1 MTIKKIRQ
9 YYITLS
15 DLHSVLN
22 AKIEGDPGTSGLA
35 GEIALQLE
43 NAYDNS
49 VRIVISCPEEE
60 YEAEYA
66 TQEALWGNRIAE
78 WWYRIKFKYD
88 KFLKMHTDQTAD
100 LSEAESSITTKNND
114 TPTDNGDYSTD
125 PYTSSVVRTTQ
136 TTGLSG
142 FEKYEQARQ
151 ILITDTLDLIF
162 ADFEKNFVI
171 RR

>member
-9 YYITLS
+9 YYITLA
-15 DLHSVLN
+15 DLHSVLK
-22 AKIEGDPGTSGLA
+22 AKIEDDPGTSGLA

-43 NAYDNS
+43 NYYDNS
-49 VRIVISCPEEE
+49 VRIVVTCPEED
-60 YEAEYA
+60 YETEYA
-66 TQEALWGNRIAE
+66 KQEALWGNRIAE

-88 KFLKMHTDQTAD
+88 KFLKRHTEQTAD

-142 FEKYEQARQ
+142 FDKYEQARQ

>member
-1 MTIKKIRQ
+1 MTITKFRQ
-9 YYITLS
+9 SYITLA
-15 DLHSVLN
+15 DLHDVLK
-22 AKIEGDPGTSGLA
+22 AKIEDDPGVSGLA

-49 VRIVISCPEEE
+49 VRIVISCPEED
-60 YEAEYA
+60 YQSEYA
-66 TQEALWGNRIAE
+66 EQKALWENRIAE
-78 WWYRIKFKYD
+78 WWYQIKFKYD
-88 KFLKMHTDQTAD
+88 KFLKRHTEQTAD
-100 LSEAESSITTKNND
+100 LSEAVSSITTKNND

-142 FEKYEQARQ
+142 FDKYEQAKQ
-151 ILITDTLDLIF
+151 VLIDDTMNLIF
-162 ADFEKNFVI
+162 SDFEKNFVI

>member
-1 MTIKKIRQ
+1 MTTKKFRQ
-9 YYITLS
+9 SYITLA
-15 DLHSVLN
+15 DLHAVLK
-22 AKIEGDPGTSGLA
+22 AKIEDDPGTSGLA
-35 GEIALQLE
+35 GEITLQLE

-49 VRIVISCPEEE
+49 VRIVISCPEED
-60 YEAEYA
+60 YETEYA

-78 WWYRIKFKYD
+78 WWYHIKFKYD
-88 KFLKMHTDQTAD
+88 KFLKRHTEQTSD

-114 TPTDNGDYSTD
+114 TPTDDGDYSTD

-142 FEKYEQARQ
+142 FDKYEQARQ

>member
-1 MTIKKIRQ
+1 MTTKKFRQ
-9 YYITLS
+9 SYITLE
-15 DLHSVLN
+15 DLHDVLK
-22 AKIEGDPGTSGLA
+22 AKIEDDPGTSGLA

-49 VRIVISCPEEE
+49 VRIVISCPEED
-60 YEAEYA
+60 YDAEYA
-66 TQEALWGNRIAE
+66 EQKALWGNRIAE
-78 WWYRIKFKYD
+78 WWYQIKFKYD
-88 KFLKMHTDQTAD
+88 KFLKMHTEQTAD

-142 FEKYEQARQ
+142 FDKYEQAKQ
-151 ILITDTLDLIF
+151 VLIDDTMNLIF

>member
-1 MTIKKIRQ
+1 MTTKKIRQ
-9 YYITLS
+9 YYIMLE
-15 DLHSVLN
+15 DLHSVIK
-22 AKIEGDPGTSGLA
+22 AKIEDDPGTSGLA

-49 VRIVISCPEEE
+49 VMIIVTCPEED
-60 YEAEYA
+60 YDVEYA
-66 TQEALWGNRIAE
+66 KQEDLWGNRIAE
-78 WWYRIKFKYD
+78 WWYHIKFKYD
-88 KFLKMHTDQTAD
+88 KFLKRHTEQTAD

>member
-9 YYITLS
+9 SYITLA
-15 DLHSVLN
+15 DLHSVLK

-49 VRIVISCPEEE
+49 VRFVVTCQEED
-60 YEAEYA
+60 YQAEYA
-66 TQEALWGNRIAE
+66 KQEALWGNRISE

-88 KFLKMHTDQTAD
+88 KFLKMHTEQTAD

-136 TTGLSG
+136 KTGLSG

-151 ILITDTLDLIF
+151 ILITDTLDIIF

>member
-1 MTIKKIRQ
+1 MTIKKFRQ
-9 YYITLS
+9 SYITLQ
-15 DLHSVLN
+15 DLHSVLK
-22 AKIEGDPGTSGLA
+22 AKIEDDPGTSGLA

-43 NAYDNS
+43 NAYDNC
-49 VRIVISCPEEE
+49 VRIVISCPEED
-60 YEAEYA
+60 YQAEYA
-66 TQEALWGNRIAE
+66 EQEALWGNRIAE
-78 WWYRIKFKYD
+78 WWYQMKFKYD
-88 KFLKMHTDQTAD
+88 KFLKMHTEQTAD

-114 TPTDNGDYSTD
+114 TPTDGGDYSTD

-142 FEKYEQARQ
+142 FEKYEQAKQ
-151 ILITDTLDLIF
+151 VLIDDTMNLIF

>member
-1 MTIKKIRQ
+1 MITKKISQ
-9 YYITLS
+9 YYITLE
-15 DLHSVLN
+15 DLHSVLK
-22 AKIEGDPGTSGLA
+22 AKIEDDPGTSGLA
-35 GEIALQLE
+35 GQIALQLE

-49 VRIVISCPEEE
+49 VRIVITCPEED
-60 YEAEYA
+60 YETEYA
-66 TQEALWGNRIAE
+66 KQEALWGNRIAE

-88 KFLKMHTDQTAD
+88 KFLKMHTEQTAD

-151 ILITDTLDLIF
+151 ILINDTLDLIF

>member
-1 MTIKKIRQ
+1 MITKKISQ
-9 YYITLS
+9 YYITLEE
-15 DLHSVLN
+15 LHSVLK
-22 AKIEGDPGTSGLA
+22 AKIEDDPGTSGLA
-35 GEIALQLE
+35 GQIALQLE

-49 VRIVISCPEEE
+49 VRIVITCPEED
-60 YEAEYA
+60 YETEYA
-66 TQEALWGNRIAE
+66 EQEALWGNRIAE

-88 KFLKMHTDQTAD
+88 KFLKMHTEQTAD

-142 FEKYEQARQ
+142 FDKYEQAKQ
-151 ILITDTLDLIF
+151 VLIDDTINLIF

>member
-1 MTIKKIRQ
+1 MTIKKFRQ
-9 YYITLS
+9 SYITLA
-15 DLHSVLN
+15 DLHAVLK
-22 AKIEGDPGTSGLA
+22 AKIEDDPGTSGLA

-49 VRIVISCPEEE
+49 VRIVISCPEED
-60 YEAEYA
+60 YDAEYA
-66 TQEALWGNRIAE
+66 AQEALWGNRIAE
-78 WWYRIKFKYD
+78 WWYHIKFKYD
-88 KFLKMHTDQTAD
+88 KFLKRHTEQTAD
-100 LSEAESSITTKNND
+100 LSEAVSSITTKNND
-114 TPTDNGDYSTD
+114 TPTDDGDYSTD

-151 ILITDTLDLIF
+151 VLIDDTMNLIF

>member
-1 MTIKKIRQ
+1 MTTKKFRQ
-9 YYITLS
+9 SYIMLQ
-15 DLHSVLN
+15 DLHSVLK
-22 AKIEGDPGTSGLA
+22 AKIEDDPGTSGLA

-49 VRIVISCPEEE
+49 VMIVISCPEEDYETE
-60 YEAEYA
+60 YV

-78 WWYRIKFKYD
+78 WWYHIKFKYD
-88 KFLKMHTDQTAD
+88 KFLKMHTEQTAD

-114 TPTDNGDYSTD
+114 TPTDGGDYSTD

-142 FEKYEQARQ
+142 FDKYEQAKQ
-151 ILITDTLDLIF
+151 VLIDDTMNLIF

>member
-9 YYITLS
+9 SYITLA
-15 DLHSVLN
+15 DLHSVLK

-49 VRIVISCPEEE
+49 VRFVVTCQEED
-60 YEAEYA
+60 YQAEYA
-66 TQEALWGNRIAE
+66 KQEALWGNRISE

-88 KFLKMHTDQTAD
+88 KFLKMHTEQTAD

-136 TTGLSG
+136 KTGLSG

-162 ADFEKNFVI
+162 AEFEKNFVI

>member
-1 MTIKKIRQ
+1 MTTKKIRQ
-9 YYITLS
+9 YYITLE
-15 DLHSVLN
+15 DLHSVLK
-22 AKIEGDPGTSGLA
+22 AKIEDDPGTSGLA

-49 VRIVISCPEEE
+49 VRIVITCHEED
-60 YEAEYA
+60 YETEYA
-66 TQEALWGNRIAE
+66 KQEALWGNRIAE

-88 KFLKMHTDQTAD
+88 KFLKRHTEQTAD

-162 ADFEKNFVI
+162 ADFEKKFVI

>member
-1 MTIKKIRQ
+1 MTTKKFRQ
-9 YYITLS
+9 SYITLQ
-15 DLHSVLN
+15 DLHSVLK
-22 AKIEGDPGTSGLA
+22 AKIEDDPGTSGLA
-35 GEIALQLE
+35 GEIARQLE

-49 VRIVISCPEEE
+49 VRIVISCPEED
-60 YEAEYA
+60 YDAEYA
-66 TQEALWGNRIAE
+66 EQEALWGNRIAE
-78 WWYRIKFKYD
+78 WWYQMKFKYD
-88 KFLKMHTDQTAD
+88 KFLKMHVEQTAD
-100 LSEAESSITTKNND
+100 LSEAESSIITKNND

-142 FEKYEQARQ
+142 FDNFDQVLLV
-151 ILITDTLDLIF
+151 LINDTLDLIF

>member
-9 YYITLS
+9 YYITLE
-15 DLHSVLN
+15 DLHSVLK
-22 AKIEGDPGTSGLA
+22 AKIEDDPGTSGLA

-49 VRIVISCPEEE
+49 VMIVVTCPEED
-60 YEAEYA
+60 YATEYA
-66 TQEALWGNRIAE
+66 KQEALWGNRISE

-88 KFLKMHTDQTAD
+88 KFLKRHTEQTAD
-100 LSEAESSITTKNND
+100 LSEATSSITTKNND

-142 FEKYEQARQ
+142 FEKYEQAKQ
-151 ILITDTLDLIF
+151 VLITDTLDLIF

>member
-1 MTIKKIRQ
+1 MTTKKIRQ
-9 YYITLS
+9 YYIMLE
-15 DLHSVLN
+15 DLHSVIK
-22 AKIEGDPGTSGLA
+22 AKIEDDPGTSGLA

-49 VRIVISCPEEE
+49 VMIIVTCPEED
-60 YEAEYA
+60 YDVEYA
-66 TQEALWGNRIAE
+66 KQEALWGNRIAE
-78 WWYRIKFKYD
+78 WWYHIKFKYD
-88 KFLKMHTDQTAD
+88 KFLKMHTEQTAD

-142 FEKYEQARQ
+142 FEKYEQAKQ
-151 ILITDTLDLIF
+151 VLIDDTMNLIF

>member
-1 MTIKKIRQ
+1 MTTRKMRQ
-9 YYITLS
+9 YYIMLE
-15 DLHSVLN
+15 DLHSVIK
-22 AKIEGDPGTSGLA
+22 AKIEDDPGTSGLA

-49 VRIVISCPEEE
+49 VMIIVTCPEED
-60 YEAEYA
+60 YDVEYA
-66 TQEALWGNRIAE
+66 KQEALWGNRIAE
-78 WWYRIKFKYD
+78 WWYHIKFKYD
-88 KFLKMHTDQTAD
+88 KFLKRHTEQTAD

>member
-1 MTIKKIRQ
+1 MTTKKIRQ
-9 YYITLS
+9 YYITLE
-15 DLHSVLN
+15 DLHSVLK
-22 AKIEGDPGTSGLA
+22 AKIEDDPGTSGLA

-49 VRIVISCPEEE
+49 VRIVITCPEED
-60 YEAEYA
+60 YETEYA
-66 TQEALWGNRIAE
+66 KQEALWGNRISE
-78 WWYRIKFKYD
+78 WWYQIKFKYD
-88 KFLKMHTDQTAD
+88 KFLKMHTEQKAD
-100 LSEAESSITTKNND
+100 LSEATSSITTKNND

-142 FEKYEQARQ
+142 FEKYEQAKQ
-151 ILITDTLDLIF
+151 VLINDTLDLIF

>member
-1 MTIKKIRQ
+1 MTTKKFRQ
-9 YYITLS
+9 SYITLA
-15 DLHSVLN
+15 DLHAVLK
-22 AKIEGDPGTSGLA
+22 AKIEDDPGVSGLA

-49 VRIVISCPEEE
+49 VRIVISCPEED
-60 YEAEYA
+60 YDGEYA
-66 TQEALWGNRIAE
+66 EQEALWGNRIAE
-78 WWYRIKFKYD
+78 WWYQIKFKYD
-88 KFLKMHTDQTAD
+88 KFLKMHTEQTAD
-100 LSEAESSITTKNND
+100 LSEAESTITTKNND

-136 TTGLSG
+136 KTGLSG
-142 FEKYEQARQ
+142 FEKYEQAKQ
-151 ILITDTLDLIF
+151 VLIDDTMNMIF

>member
-1 MTIKKIRQ
+1 MSKKIRQ
-9 YYITLS
+9 YYITLE
-15 DLHSVLN
+15 DLHAVLK

-35 GEIALQLE
+35 GEIALQLGD
-43 NAYDNS
+43 AYDNS
-49 VRIVISCPEEE
+49 VMIVVTCPED
-60 YEAEYA
+60 EYA
-66 TQEALWGNRIAE
+66 TEYAKQEALWGNRISE
-78 WWYRIKFKYD
+78 WWYRTKFKYD
-88 KFLKMHTDQTAD
+88 KFLKRHNEQTAD

-114 TPTDNGDYSTD
+114 TPTDDGDYSTD

-151 ILITDTLDLIF
+151 VLVTDTLDLIF

-171 RR
+171 RM

>member
-9 YYITLS
+9 SYITLA
-15 DLHSVLN
+15 DLHSVLK

-49 VRIVISCPEEE
+49 VRFVVTCQEED
-60 YEAEYA
+60 YQAEYA

-78 WWYRIKFKYD
+78 WWYQIKFKYD
-88 KFLKMHTDQTAD
+88 KFLKMHTEQTAD

-136 TTGLSG
+136 KTGLSG
-142 FEKYEQARQ
+142 FDKYEQARQ

>member
-1 MTIKKIRQ
+1 MIKKIRQ
-9 YYITLS
+9 FYITLS
-15 DLHSVLN
+15 DLHSVLK
-22 AKIEGDPGTSGLA
+22 AKIEDDPGTSGLA

-49 VRIVISCPEEE
+49 VRIIVTCPEED
-60 YEAEYA
+60 YDTEYA
-66 TQEALWGNRIAE
+66 KQEALWGNRISE

-88 KFLKMHTDQTAD
+88 KFLKRHAEQTAD

-142 FEKYEQARQ
+142 FDKYEQARQ

>member
-1 MTIKKIRQ
+1 MTITKFRQ
-9 YYITLS
+9 SYITLE
-15 DLHSVLN
+15 DLHDVFN

-49 VRIVISCPEEE
+49 VMIIVTCPEED
-60 YEAEYA
+60 YATEYA
-66 TQEALWGNRIAE
+66 KQEALWGNRIAE
-78 WWYRIKFKYD
+78 WWYQIKFKYD
-88 KFLKMHTDQTAD
+88 KFLKRHTEQTAD

-136 TTGLSG
+136 KTGLSG
-142 FEKYEQARQ
+142 FDKYEQAKQ
-151 ILITDTLDLIF
+151 VLITDTLDLIF

>member
-1 MTIKKIRQ
+1 MTITKFRQ
-9 YYITLS
+9 SYITLG
-15 DLHSVLN
+15 DLHDVLK
-22 AKIEGDPGTSGLA
+22 AKIEDDPGVSGLA

-49 VRIVISCPEEE
+49 VRIIVTCPEED
-60 YEAEYA
+60 YETEYA
-66 TQEALWGNRIAE
+66 EQKALWGNRIAE
-78 WWYRIKFKYD
+78 WWYHIKFKYD
-88 KFLKMHTDQTAD
+88 KFLKRHTEQTAD
-100 LSEAESSITTKNND
+100 LSEAVSSITTKNND

-142 FEKYEQARQ
+142 FDKYEQAKQ
-151 ILITDTLDLIF
+151 VLIDDTMNLIF
-162 ADFEKNFVI
+162 ADFEKSFVI

>member
-1 MTIKKIRQ
+1 MTTKKIRQ
-9 YYITLS
+9 YYIMLE
-15 DLHSVLN
+15 DLHSVIK
-22 AKIEGDPGTSGLA
+22 AKIEDDPGTSGLA

-49 VRIVISCPEEE
+49 VMIIVTCPEED
-60 YEAEYA
+60 YDVEYA
-66 TQEALWGNRIAE
+66 KQEALWGNRIAE

-88 KFLKMHTDQTAD
+88 KFLKRHTEQTAD

-114 TPTDNGDYSTD
+114 TPTDDGDYSTD
-125 PYTSSVVRTTQ
+125 PYTSSVVRSTQ

>member
-1 MTIKKIRQ
+1 MTITKFRQ
-9 YYITLS
+9 SYITLA
-15 DLHSVLN
+15 DLHDVLK
-22 AKIEGDPGTSGLA
+22 AKIEDDPGTSGLA

-49 VRIVISCPEEE
+49 VMIVISCPEEE
-60 YEAEYA
+60 YETEYA
-66 TQEALWGNRIAE
+66 EQKTLWGNRIAE
-78 WWYRIKFKYD
+78 WWYHIKFKYD
-88 KFLKMHTDQTAD
+88 KFLKRHGEQTGD

-114 TPTDNGDYSTD
+114 TPTDDGDYSTD

-136 TTGLSG
+136 KTGLSG
-142 FEKYEQARQ
+142 FDKYEQAKQ
-151 ILITDTLDLIF
+151 VLITDTLDLIF

>member
-9 YYITLS
+9 YYITLA
-15 DLHSVLN
+15 DLHSVLK
-22 AKIEGDPGTSGLA
+22 AKIEDDPGTSGLA

-49 VRIVISCPEEE
+49 VRIVVTCPEED
-60 YEAEYA
+60 YETEYA
-66 TQEALWGNRIAE
+66 NQEALWGNRISE
-78 WWYRIKFKYD
+78 WWYQIKFKYD
-88 KFLKMHTDQTAD
+88 KFLKMHTEQTAD
-100 LSEAESSITTKNND
+100 LSEAESSIITKNND

-142 FEKYEQARQ
+142 FDKYEQAKQ
-151 ILITDTLDLIF
+151 VLIDDTMNLIF

>member
-1 MTIKKIRQ
+1 MTTKKIRQ
-9 YYITLS
+9 YYITLE
-15 DLHSVLN
+15 DLHSVLK
-22 AKIEGDPGTSGLA
+22 AKIEDDPGTSGLG

-49 VRIVISCPEEE
+49 VMIIVTCPEED
-60 YEAEYA
+60 YDAEYA
-66 TQEALWGNRIAE
+66 KQEALWGNRIAE

-88 KFLKMHTDQTAD
+88 KFLKMHTEQTGD

-136 TTGLSG
+136 KTGLSG

-151 ILITDTLDLIF
+151 ILINDTLDLIF

>member
-1 MTIKKIRQ
+1 MTTKKFRQ
-9 YYITLS
+9 SYITLQ
-15 DLHSVLN
+15 DLHSVLK

-49 VRIVISCPEEE
+49 VMIIVTCPEED
-60 YEAEYA
+60 YETEYA

-78 WWYRIKFKYD
+78 WWYQIKFKYD
-88 KFLKMHTDQTAD
+88 KFLKMHSEQTAD

-136 TTGLSG
+136 TTELTG
-142 FEKYEQARQ
+142 FDKTEQARQ

>member
-1 MTIKKIRQ
+1 MRKKIRQ
-9 YYITLS
+9 YNIPLE
-15 DLHSVLN
+15 DLHAVLK
-22 AKIEGDPGTSGLA
+22 AKIEGDPGVSGLA

-49 VRIVISCPEEE
+49 VRFIVTCPEDE
-60 YEAEYA
+60 YDTQYA
-66 TQEALWGNRIAE
+66 KQETLWGNRITE
-78 WWYRIKFKYD
+78 WWHRTKFKYD
-88 KFLKMHTDQTAD
+88 KFLKRHSEQTAD

-114 TPTDNGDYSTD
+114 TPTDDGDYSTD

-142 FEKYEQARQ
+142 FDKYEQARQ
-151 ILITDTLDLIF
+151 VLVTDTLDLIF

>member
-1 MTIKKIRQ
+1 MTITKFRQ
-9 YYITLS
+9 SYITLA
-15 DLHSVLN
+15 DLHDVLK
-22 AKIEGDPGTSGLA
+22 AKIEDDPGTSGLA

-49 VRIVISCPEEE
+49 VRIVIACPEDD
-60 YEAEYA
+60 YETEYA
-66 TQEALWGNRIAE
+66 EQKALWGNRIAE
-78 WWYRIKFKYD
+78 WWYQIKFKYD
-88 KFLKMHTDQTAD
+88 KFLKMHTEQTSD
-100 LSEAESSITTKNND
+100 LSEAESSIITKNND

-142 FEKYEQARQ
+142 FDKYEQAKQ
-151 ILITDTLDLIF
+151 VLIDDTMNLIF
-162 ADFEKNFVI
+162 ANFEKNFVI

>member
-1 MTIKKIRQ
+1 MTIKKFRQ
-9 YYITLS
+9 SYITLQ
-15 DLHSVLN
+15 DLHDVIK
-22 AKIEGDPGTSGLA
+22 AKIEDDPGTSGLA

-49 VRIVISCPEEE
+49 VRIVISCPEED
-60 YEAEYA
+60 YQAEY
-66 TQEALWGNRIAE
+66 TEQKALWGNRIAE
-78 WWYRIKFKYD
+78 WWYQIKFKYD
-88 KFLKMHTDQTAD
+88 KFLKMHSEQTAD

-142 FEKYEQARQ
+142 FEKYEQAKQ
-151 ILITDTLDLIF
+151 VLIDDTMNLIF
-162 ADFEKNFVI
+162 ADFEQNFVI

>member
-1 MTIKKIRQ
+1 MSKKIRQ
-9 YYITLS
+9 SYITLQ
-15 DLHSVLN
+15 DLHAVLK

-35 GEIALQLE
+35 REIASQLE

-49 VRIVISCPEEE
+49 VRFVVTCPEED
-60 YEAEYA
+60 YETEYA
-66 TQEALWGNRIAE
+66 KQEALWGNRIAE
-78 WWYRIKFKYD
+78 WWYQIKFKYD
-88 KFLKMHTDQTAD
+88 KFLKMHTEQTAD